1 MAEPLKPGD
10 PERLGA
16 YELVGRLGEGGQGVV
31 FEGRGPE
38 AERVAVKL
46 LRAQLSGDPTAR
58 ARFVRE
64 IEAAERVAGFCTAQV
79 LDADAEGDQP
89 YIVSEFVE
97 GRSLQQ
103 LVLEDG
109 PRSGGDLH
117 RLAIGTATALAAI
130 HQAEIVHRDFKPP
143 NVLMGPDGPRVIDF
157 GIARALDGAGTMTSH
172 VVGTPAYMAP
182 EQVAGAALGP
192 HTDVFAWGATMVFAA
207 TGRSPFGSDTIPAVM
222 HRILH
227 AEPDLSVL
235 PAPLAGLVAA
245 CLNKNPA
252 YRPTS
257 AQLVFSLLGHQG
269 AAPAAAGATAVEP
282 FLEQGAGMATGK
294 ITPPPLPPVQMAV
307 PPPPGQVP
315 FQSPI
320 PPPSQ
325 VPLIPPPS
333 PPPPTGAATPQAH
346 GNPALT
352 VVAVSL
358 ATLALG
364 LGLYWSQTLLPLRGD
379 RDMRFWLGVAYP
391 AVVAMA
397 LVPMGR
403 VADSI
408 GRKKVFLAGLGGF
421 AVASV
426 LQTVLFQA
434 VPDIADGWFNV
445 IPRALMGLCAAAVS
459 ATGVALLREAFPGRG
474 FGFAAGIW
482 GAVAG
487 MPAVLGSV
495 MVSLFG
501 SADNWIVSLAV
512 LPFVMLAFL
521 IGVIGTRDSRHGGPD
536 RAVDIPGAVLMGL
549 LGLSLVFGL
558 WSGDANGWTDWRTL
572 AGLVIGAVSL
582 LALVVVQL
590 TVRPALLP
598 PRLAATV
605 LTGVA
610 VFGAYY
616 VYDRAL
622 FEASIYNSTARG
634 GQWFGLRLIP
644 TMVGALVAAPLTGLL
659 IAKAGV
665 RRPLAVAPVTLALG
679 ALGALVMLDADTTYP
694 VVAVLLL
701 LEGVAIGMLTVAL
714 VVAIVGDPPDGLTGF
729 GGGLQELCQ
738 WLGGQ
743 FAILLVLLGEARDL
757 SGTASTR
764 LSNFDDVYRIPLVI
778 AVLVALLA
786 AVVFAMIR
794 RPDLEPAA
802 QPGPL
807 GGPPHPGLAA
817 TQPGQPTQ
825 PQASSPAY
833 YAGTEPPRGE

>member
-16 YELVGRLGEGGQGVV
+16 YDLVGRLGEGGQGVV

-38 AERVAVKL
+38 GERVAVKL

-58 ARFVRE
+58 SRFVRE

-130 HQAEIVHRDFKPP
+130 HQAGIVHRDFKPP

-157 GIARALDGAGTMTSH
+157 GIARALDGTGTMTSH

-192 HTDVFAWGATMVFAA
+192 HTDVFAWGATLVFAA
-207 TGRSPFGSDTIPAVM
+207 TGRTPFGSDTIPAVM

-227 AEPDLSVL
+227 GEPDLSAL

-269 AAPAAAGATAVEP
+269 AAPAVAGTTAVEP

-294 ITPPPLPPVQMAV
+294 ITPPPLPPVQIAAS
-307 PPPPGQVP
+307 PPPGQVP
-315 FQSPI
+315 FQPPI
-320 PPPSQ
+320 PPP
-325 VPLIPPPS
+325 PS
-333 PPPPTGAATPQAH
+333 PAPPAMAAAPQAH

-364 LGLYWSQTLLPLRGD
+364 LGLYWSQTLLPLRSDPG
-379 RDMRFWLGVAYP
+379 MRFWLGVSYP
-391 AVVAMA
+391 AVLAMA

-408 GRKKVFLAGLGGF
+408 GRKKVFLGGLGGF

-426 LQTVLFQA
+426 LQTVLFGA
-434 VPDIADGWFNV
+434 VPGIAGGWFNV
-445 IPRALMGLCAAAVS
+445 VPRVLMGLCAAAVS
-459 ATGVALLREAFPGRG
+459 ATGVALLREAFPGRS
-474 FGFAAGIW
+474 FAFPIGIW

-495 MVSLFG
+495 VVSLFDG
-501 SADNWIVSLAV
+501 GGNWIVSLAV

-521 IGVIGTRDSRHGGPD
+521 IGVIGTRDSRHSGPG
-536 RAVDIPGAVLMGL
+536 RAVDIPGAALMGL
-549 LGLSLVFGL
+549 FGLSLIFGV

-590 TVRPALLP
+590 ALRPALFS

-605 LTGVA
+605 LAGVA

-622 FEASIYNSTARG
+622 FEANIVNSATRG

-644 TMVGALVAAPLTGLL
+644 TMVGALVAAPLTGLV
-659 IAKAGV
+659 ISKAGV
-665 RRPLAVAPVTLALG
+665 RRPLAVAPVTLALS
-679 ALGALVMLDADTTYP
+679 ALGAMVMLDADMPYP
-694 VVAVLLL
+694 VVALLL
-701 LEGVAIGMLTVAL
+701 LMEGVAMGMLTVAL
-714 VVAIVGDPPDGLTGF
+714 AVAIVGDPPDGLTGF
-729 GGGLQELCQ
+729 GGGLQELIQ
-738 WLGGQ
+738 SMGAQ
-743 FAILLVLLGEARDL
+743 FAILLLLLGEARDY
-757 SGTASTR
+757 GGGASTR
-764 LSNFDDVYRIPLVI
+764 VSNLDEVFRIPLLI

-794 RPDLEPAA
+794 RPDLEPAERRHPAA

-807 GGPPHPGLAA
+807 GGPAHPGLAA
-817 TQPGQPTQ
+817 PQPGQ

-833 YAGTEPPRGE
+833 YAGTEPPRAE